1 VSVPARDVV
10 RDPAGLPR
18 EGAPPTT
25 NTMATRRPAAPAR
38 TTAARPP
45 TSTPPQIR
53 RRARRGPHLRFLV
66 FAGVVTTSLVV
77 AVVALNAVLA
87 QGAFRVHAL
96 QNEVSDLRDVNGFL
110 TSEVAGLSSPGRV
123 AGWAR
128 ARGMTVAEGVVV
140 LRARGTGSDQG
151 TGSDPGAP

>member
-1 VSVPARDVV
+1 
-10 RDPAGLPR
+10 
-18 EGAPPTT
+18 
-25 NTMATRRPAAPAR
+25 
-38 TTAARPP
+38 
-45 TSTPPQIR
+45 
-53 RRARRGPHLRFLV
+53 
-66 FAGVVTTSLVV
+66 LVV

-87 QGAFRVHAL
+87 QAAFRVHAL

-140 LRARGTGSDQG
+140 LRVRGTGSDQG
-151 TGSDPGAP
+151 GP